1 MTEFSSHSRDAR
13 DSAHGEPVEL
23 WYSRCGSA
31 TASAVAIR
39 KHWLQDEFAGADT
52 VLRSLRDSEE
62 RAVQDAHYNHELTGF
77 FREGGNIP
85 PIWARSGGR
94 ETAVVGIT
102 WLDEY
107 QGILTRAG
115 SGITSVGDLRGK
127 RLGLPLHKNLID
139 FQRGAALHGFV
150 TALSLVGHSR
160 DQVTFVDLPAPARE
174 LAARRDDAARPT
186 RARFEV
192 DALLAGEVDAIFLRY
207 SHGLRWARDERLHQ
221 VINLND
227 LPDPLLRVNNGTP
240 RPITV
245 DRAFLD
251 EHPDIVARY
260 LAVLIKTARW
270 AEANQSDIL
279 SLLVDEEGAVDAQE
293 IVSSHGPD
301 VHRSFHPQLS
311 HRYVAGLEAQKN
323 FLRDHGFLRGDFSVA
338 EWIDPRPLAAAQR
351 LVDVGLSDRVQVSTR
366 EPRADRHI
374 ESAPNV

>member
-1 MTEFSSHSRDAR
+1 MTGFSSPSRGAR
-13 DSAHGEPVEL
+13 SSSDGKPVEL

-31 TASAVAIR
+31 TASAIAIR

-52 VLRSLRDSEE
+52 VLHSLRDSEE

-94 ETAVVGIT
+94 DTAVVGIT

-107 QGILTRAG
+107 QGILVRAG
-115 SGITSVGDLRGK
+115 SGITSVEELRGK
-127 RLGLPLHKNLID
+127 RLGLPLHNNLID

-150 TALSLVGHSR
+150 TALSLVGYTR
-160 DQVTFVDLPAPARE
+160 DQVTFVDLPAPARVT
-174 LAARRDDAARPT
+174 RRDGATPT

-207 SHGLRWARDERLHQ
+207 THGLRWARDERLRQ

-251 EHPDIVARY
+251 QHPEIVARY

-270 AEANQSDIL
+270 AEANPAEIL
-279 SLLVDEEGAVDAQE
+279 SLLVEEEGAVDAQE
-293 IVSSHGPD
+293 VVASHGPD

-311 HRYVAGLEAQKN
+311 QRYVEGLDAQKN
-323 FLRDHGFLRGDFSVA
+323 FLRDHGFLKGDFSVA

-351 LVDVGLSDRVQVSTR
+351 LVGVASSDRDQIPAR
-366 EPRADRHI
+366 EPRADRRI
-374 ESAPNV
+374 ETAPNA